1 MKINVVQYV
10 HKVHNCK
17 GAKMSANENTM
28 KYTIANARENFSEL
42 VNMVNY
48 RNDRIEIAKRN
59 KTVAYI
65 VSKDD
70 FELIQKIEDFLDA
83 KEADAIIAT
92 SKGTISHGELFK
104 ELGIE

>member
-1 MKINVVQYV
+1 M
-10 HKVHNCK
+10 
-17 GAKMSANENTM
+17 AANEDSL

-42 VNMVNY
+42 VNMANY
-48 RNDRIEIAKRN
+48 RNDRVEIVKRN

-83 KEADAIIAT
+83 KEADAILAT
-92 SKGTISHGELFK
+92 SKGTISHEELFGD
-104 ELGIE
+104 LGIK

>member
-1 MKINVVQYV
+1 
-10 HKVHNCK
+10 
-17 GAKMSANENTM
+17 MSAKENIM

-48 RNDRIEIAKRN
+48 RHDRIEIAKRN

-70 FELIQKIEDFLDA
+70 FELIQRIEDFLDA
-83 KEADAIIAT
+83 KEADEILRT
-92 SKGTISHGELFK
+92 SKGIISHEELFK
-104 ELGIE
+104 DLGIE

>member
-1 MKINVVQYV
+1 MPN
-10 HKVHNCK
+10 
-17 GAKMSANENTM
+17 AKAL

-70 FELIQKIEDFLDA
+70 FELLQKIEDYLDA
-83 KEADAIIAT
+83 KQADEILAK
-92 SKGTISHGELFK
+92 SKGTISHEELFGD
-104 ELGIE
+104 LGV

>member
-1 MKINVVQYV
+1 MAV
-10 HKVHNCK
+10 
-17 GAKMSANENTM
+17 NEHTT

-70 FELIQKIEDFLDA
+70 FELLQKIEDYLDA
-83 KEADAIIAT
+83 KEADEILAT
-92 SKGTISHGELFK
+92 SKGAISHGALFK
-104 ELGIE
+104 ELGID

>member
-1 MKINVVQYV
+1 MV
-10 HKVHNCK
+10 
-17 GAKMSANENTM
+17 ANENSL

-42 VNMVNY
+42 VNMANY
-48 RNDRIEIAKRN
+48 RNDRVEIVKRN

-83 KEADAIIAT
+83 KEADAILST
-92 SKGTISHGELFK
+92 SKGTISHSELFK
-104 ELGIE
+104 DLGIE

>member
-1 MKINVVQYV
+1 MPT
-10 HKVHNCK
+10 
-17 GAKMSANENTM
+17 NENTM

-59 KTVAYI
+59 KIVAYI

-70 FELIQKIEDFLDA
+70 FELIQNIEDFLDTN
-83 KEADAIIAT
+83 EADAILST
-92 SKGTISHGELFK
+92 SKGTISHEELFRD
-104 ELGIE
+104 LGI

>member
-1 MKINVVQYV
+1 
-10 HKVHNCK
+10 
-17 GAKMSANENTM
+17 MSADENKI

-70 FELIQKIEDFLDA
+70 YELIERIEDFLDA
-83 KEADAIIAT
+83 KEADEILAK
-92 SKGTISHGELFK
+92 SKGTVSHNELFK
-104 ELGIE
+104 ELGLS

>member
-1 MKINVVQYV
+1 MT
-10 HKVHNCK
+10 
-17 GAKMSANENTM
+17 ANENTM
-28 KYTIANARENFSEL
+28 KYTIANARENFSDI

-48 RNDRIEIAKRN
+48 RHDRIEIAKRN

-83 KEADAIIAT
+83 KEADEILKT
-92 SKGTISHGELFK
+92 TKGNISHEELFK
-104 ELGIE
+104 ELGLN

>member
-1 MKINVVQYV
+1 M
-10 HKVHNCK
+10 
-17 GAKMSANENTM
+17 AANEDSL

-48 RNDRIEIAKRN
+48 RHDRIEIAKRN

-83 KEADAIIAT
+83 KEADAILST
-92 SKGTISHGELFK
+92 SKGTISHSELFK
-104 ELGIE
+104 ELGLE

>member
-1 MKINVVQYV
+1 M
-10 HKVHNCK
+10 
-17 GAKMSANENTM
+17 ATNEGSL
-28 KYTIANARENFSEL
+28 KYTIAKARENFSEL

-48 RNDRIEIAKRN
+48 RHDRIEIAKRN

-83 KEADAIIAT
+83 KEADAILST
-92 SKGTISHGELFK
+92 SKGTISHEELFGD
-104 ELGIE
+104 LGIK